1 MYDGGLNYPLC
12 DYNDFGHQ
20 FRMFSGTGGNPHL
33 IIIGRDTKLVFSQY
47 GYMTEEDIRA
57 AIESALADY
66 GDLHQ
71 VEDLVSVYMDEDEKM
86 IDLGQK
92 FISLSSETINY
103 ALNKKENKSVV
114 DAFISGSDLILSR
127 GDNTGIEEIFIT
139 ASTATETT
147 SDSFKVMAYPSNAQI
162 VSFELD
168 ENYENFI
175 HLSGEG
181 RWSYNKEDY
190 FHRIGSLRSDEL
202 AAPEAEGRVVYSAV
216 RIDFISDRL
225 DTAAFAYKISS
236 QYDSDGFDFYLN
248 TEWLELPD
256 NKWSGE
262 IDWTFAE
269 YEVPAGKHSLEWD
282 YFKYEY
288 GYAGI
293 DAAWVDLM
301 RIPGTV
307 TSIEFMPVVSD
318 HDIATNYPNPFNSE
332 TVLQFSLRKSSPASV
347 KIFNQSGQAVM
358 AFETGRLNKGYNRL
372 NLRFDDLESGVY
384 FYRIFTSGQSFNGRM
399 LYLK

>member
-1 MYDGGLNYPLC
+1 MYDAGLNYPIC
-12 DYNDFGHQ
+12 DYNDFGSLLP
-20 FRMFSGTGGNPHL
+20 MFSGTGGNPHL

-57 AIESALADY
+57 AIESALADF

-71 VEDLVSVYMDEDEKM
+71 VEDMGSVYMDEDD
-86 IDLGQK
+86 ITIALGPK
-92 FISLSSETINY
+92 FKSLSSETINY
-103 ALNKKENKSVV
+103 AFTKKENKGVV
-114 DAFISGSDLILSR
+114 EAVISGSDLILSR
-127 GDNTGIEEIFIT
+127 GENTGIEKIFIT
-139 ASTATETT
+139 ASTAAETA

-162 VSFELD
+162 VSFELE
-168 ENYENFI
+168 ENFENFI
-175 HLSGEG
+175 HLSGDG

-190 FHRIGSLRSDEL
+190 FHGTGSLRSDEL
-202 AAPEAEGRVVYSAV
+202 AAPEEEGRVAYSAV

-236 QYDSDGFDFYLN
+236 QYDSDGFDLYLN
-248 TEWLELPD
+248 TIWLDLPD
-256 NKWSGE
+256 RKWSGE

-282 YFKYEY
+282 YSKYEY
-288 GYAGI
+288 GYAGR

-307 TSIEFMPVVSD
+307 TSIEFTTVVSD
-318 HDIATNYPNPFNSE
+318 DGIASNYPNPFNSE
-332 TVLQFSLRKSSPASV
+332 TVLQFDLRKSSPASV
-347 KIFNQSGQAVM
+347 KIFNHSGQEVR
-358 AFETGRLNKGYNRL
+358 AFETGQLNKGNNSL
-372 NLRFDDLESGVY
+372 NVRFYDLESGVY
-384 FYRIFTSGQSFNGRM
+384 FYRIDAAGQSFKGRM

>member
-1 MYDGGLNYPLC
+1 LYDAGLNYPLC
-12 DYNDFGHQ
+12 DYNDFGDELS
-20 FRMFSGTGGNPHL
+20 MFSSTGGNPHL
-33 IIIGRDTKLVFSQY
+33 IIIGKDSKLVFSQY

-57 AIESALADY
+57 AIEAALAEF

-86 IDLGQK
+86 IGLDQK

-103 ALNKKENKSVV
+103 ALTKKVDKSIVEAV
-114 DAFISGSDLILSR
+114 ISGSELILSR
-127 GDNTGIEEIFIT
+127 GQNTGIEKIFIT
-139 ASTATETT
+139 ASTASETA
-147 SDSFKVMAYPSNAQI
+147 SDSFKVMACPSNAQI
-162 VSFELD
+162 VSFEIE
-168 ENYENFI
+168 ENFENFI
-175 HLSGEG
+175 HLSGDG

-190 FHRIGSLRSDEL
+190 FHGTGSLRSDEL
-202 AAPEAEGRVVYSAV
+202 AAPEEEGRVTYSAV

-248 TEWLELPD
+248 TVWHELPD

-288 GYAGI
+288 GYAGL

-332 TVLQFSLRKSSPASV
+332 TVLQFNLRKSSPASV
-347 KIFNQSGQAVM
+347 KIFNQSGQEVR
-358 AFETGRLNKGYNRL
+358 AFETSRLNKGYNRL

-384 FYRIFTSGQSFNGRM
+384 FYSIVSSDQSFKGRM

>member
-1 MYDGGLNYPLC
+1 LYDGGLNYPLC

-20 FRMFSGTGGNPHL
+20 LRMFSGTGGNPHL

-57 AIESALADY
+57 AIESSLAGY

-71 VEDLVSVYMDEDEKM
+71 VEDLGSVYMDEDEKM
-86 IDLGQK
+86 IGLGQK
-92 FISLSSETINY
+92 FKSLSSETINY
-103 ALNKKENKSVV
+103 ALTKKENKSVV
-114 DAFISGSDLILSR
+114 DAVISGSDLILCR
-127 GDNTGIEEIFIT
+127 GENTGIEEIFIT

-162 VSFELD
+162 VSFEIE
-168 ENYENFI
+168 ENFENFI
-175 HLSGEG
+175 HLSGDG

-190 FHRIGSLRSDEL
+190 FHGSGSLRSDEL
-202 AAPEAEGRVVYSAV
+202 AAPEEEGRVAYSAV

-225 DTAAFAYKISS
+225 DTAAFSYKISS

-248 TEWLELPD
+248 DIWIELPD

-262 IDWTFAE
+262 IGWTFAE

-288 GYAGI
+288 GYAGL

-307 TSIEFMPVVSD
+307 TSIEFMPVASD
-318 HDIATNYPNPFNSE
+318 HGIASNYPNPFNSE
-332 TVLQFSLRKSSPASV
+332 TILQFNLRKSSPASV
-347 KIFNQSGQAVM
+347 KIFNQSGQVFR
-358 AFETGRLNKGYNRL
+358 AFETGQLNKGNNRL
-372 NLRFDDLESGVY
+372 NLKFDGLESGVY
-384 FYRIFTSGQSFNGRM
+384 FYRIVSAGQSFNGRM